1 MHSRM
6 KFEEN
11 ERVLVLGGSRG
22 LGKALVDHFQ
32 TNKISVESLSRKSVH
47 SFDFSKTESWP
58 EIVEKIRALQ
68 PTRIFYC
75 AAGGPYGD
83 FQKYEWKDHAWSL
96 RVTFELPAYLIHQLL
111 KAPLTNLKQV
121 SVIGSSIAENQADPG
136 AAMYCAAKH
145 SLKGLILTLQQQDLA
160 FDLRL
165 LSPGYMNTDLL
176 PKGSKPRNQ
185 GQSVDPSLIAE
196 MMIHSITDPALRC
209 THQSFD

>member
-6 KFEEN
+6 KFAEN

-22 LGKALVDHFQ
+22 LGKALVDHLQ
-32 TNKISVESLSRKSVH
+32 TKKISAESVSRKSGH

-58 EIVEKIRALQ
+58 NVVEKIRALQ

-83 FQKYEWKDHAWSL
+83 FQKFEWKDHAWSL
-96 RVTFELPAYLIHQLL
+96 SVTFEFPAFLIHQLM
-111 KAPLTNLKQV
+111 KAPLTNLKQFC
-121 SVIGSSIAENQADPG
+121 VIGSSIAENQADPS

-145 SLKGLILTLQQQDLA
+145 GLKGLILTLQQQNLV

-176 PKGSKPRNQ
+176 PKGTRPRNQ
-185 GQSVDPSLIAE
+185 GQSVDPALIAE
-196 MMIHSITDPALRC
+196 KMIRSITDPALRC
-209 THQSFD
+209 SHQSFD

>member
-1 MHSRM
+1 M

-22 LGKALVDHFQ
+22 LGKALVDQFLSLQ
-32 TNKISVESLSRKSVH
+32 ISVESISRKSVH

-58 EIVEKIRALQ
+58 DVVEKIRSLQ
-68 PTRIFYC
+68 PTRIIYC

-83 FQKYEWKDHAWSL
+83 FQKYEWKDHSWSL
-96 RVTFELPAYLIHQLL
+96 RVSFEFPAYLIHQLL
-111 KAPLTNLKQV
+111 KTEVVGLKQV
-121 SVIGSSIAENQADPG
+121 CVIGSSIAENQADPG

-145 SLKGLILTLQQQDLA
+145 GLKGLILTLQKQDLA

-176 PKGSKPRNQ
+176 PTGTKPRNQ
-185 GQSVDPSLIAE
+185 GQSVNPAVVADS
-196 MMIHSITDPALRC
+196 MIRSITDSALRC
-209 THQSFD
+209 GHQSFD

>member
-1 MHSRM
+1 M

-22 LGKALVDHFQ
+22 LGKALVDLLQ
-32 TNKISVESLSRKSVH
+32 TKKIFAESLSRKSVH

-58 EIVEKIRALQ
+58 DVVHKIRALQ

-83 FQKYEWKDHAWSL
+83 FQKYEWKDQAWSL
-96 RVTFELPAYLIHQLL
+96 RVTFEFPAYLIHQLL

-121 SVIGSSIAENQADPG
+121 CVIGSSIAENQADPG

-145 SLKGLILTLQQQDLA
+145 GLKGLILTLQQQDLA

>member
-22 LGKALVDHFQ
+22 LGKALVDYFQ
-32 TNKISVESLSRKSVH
+32 NNSISAESISRKSEH
-47 SFDFSKTESWP
+47 SFDFSKIESWP
-58 EIVEKIRALQ
+58 AVVEKIRSLQ

-83 FQKYEWKDHAWSL
+83 FQKYEWKDHAWSMK
-96 RVTFELPAYLIHQLL
+96 VSFEFPAYLIHQLL
-111 KAPLTNLKQV
+111 KSEVVGLKQV
-121 SVIGSSIAENQADPG
+121 CVIGSSIAENQADPG

-145 SLKGLILTLQQQDLA
+145 GLKGLILTLQKQDLA

-176 PKGSKPRNQ
+176 PKGTKPRNQ
-185 GQSVDPSLIAE
+185 GQSVDPASIAGL
-196 MMIHSITDPALRC
+196 MIRSITDPALRC
-209 THQSFD
+209 SHQSFD